1 MKQLTWLKQKDVGND
16 LTQVFIKPEFFD
28 FTKTKYPD
36 GIPILGSSLSK
47 EEVKNLFNKAENYIQ
62 DNITSLVE
70 NSEEDDEISLERLEK
85 DWKENP
91 ENFFVMRYSD
101 VDFEK
106 EKAFFYPRIVLPYVD
121 HDEHIF
127 NHGIA
132 INDERIYS
140 HDGFGEKYKELNQL
154 LFEITKKHLSLI

>member
-36 GIPILGSSLSK
+36 GIPILGGSLSK

-70 NSEEDDEISLERLEK
+70 NCEEDDEIALERLMK
-85 DWKENP
+85 DWEENP
-91 ENFFVMRYSD
+91 ESFFVMCYSD

-106 EKAFFYPRIVLPYVD
+106 EKAFFYPRIVLPYVN
-121 HDEHIF
+121 HDDHIF
-127 NHGIA
+127 GHGIA
-132 INDERIYS
+132 INNERIYN
-140 HDGFGEKYKELNQL
+140 HNGFGEKYKELNQL